1 MRRCRRSPPEERLG
15 LALMPVGGDPED
27 RRLGR
32 ERAPE
37 RALTAAQAPA
47 GLVDVDGGCAAD
59 LVVQPGV
66 GRCERLA
73 GALHDRVDRARGEL
87 GAEQLAHEL
96 HRVAAGDAVAHGDD
110 RGLQPRPERGPAN
123 AGRKLGPRLGG
134 AGGAA
139 QPVQAMLG
147 DYDRERW
154 QLGDLVALR
163 GGRVDA
169 LVLADAMRA
178 GVAALRPVLVD
189 LVHPLE
195 RKQQPV
201 RTHMPRLTAAAATL
215 GDAPVDDG
223 VADPLRGQ
231 P

>member
-1 MRRCRRSPPEERLG
+1 
-15 LALMPVGGDPED
+15 MPVGGDPED

-96 HRVAAGDAVAHGDD
+96 HRVAAGDAVAHG
-110 RGLQPRPERGPAN
+110 ERGDRRLQARTEGAPWHL
-123 AGRKLGPRLGG
+123 GRKLGPRLGG

-201 RTHMPRLTAAAATL
+201 RTHMPRLTAAAATRVWL
-215 GDAPVDDG
+215 AR
-223 VADPLRGQ
+223 ARRRRRRILRGR
-231 P
+231 

>member
-1 MRRCRRSPPEERLG
+1 
-15 LALMPVGGDPED
+15 MPVGGDPED

-96 HRVAAGDAVAHGDD
+96 HRVAAGDAVAHG
-110 RGLQPRPERGPAN
+110 ERGD
-123 AGRKLGPRLGG
+123 RRLQARTEG
-134 AGGAA
+134 A
-139 QPVQAMLG
+139 P
-147 DYDRERW
+147 W
-154 QLGDLVALR
+154 
-163 GGRVDA
+163 
-169 LVLADAMRA
+169 
-178 GVAALRPVLVD
+178 
-189 LVHPLE
+189 
-195 RKQQPV
+195 
-201 RTHMPRLTAAAATL
+201 
-215 GDAPVDDG
+215 DAPVDDG